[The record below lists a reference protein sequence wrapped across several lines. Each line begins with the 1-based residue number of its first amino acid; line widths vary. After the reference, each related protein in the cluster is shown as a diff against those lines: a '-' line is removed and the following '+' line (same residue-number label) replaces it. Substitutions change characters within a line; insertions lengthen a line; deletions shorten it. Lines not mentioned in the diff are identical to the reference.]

1 MFIAVEG
8 IDGSGKSTTITEL
21 ERYIRSKNREVIVTA
36 EPTTLQSGRII
47 RDFLDKKN
55 IGTPLIHEMMAL
67 SFAADRINHL
77 REVIWP
83 ALKKKRVVITDR
95 YFFSS
100 LAYQSLNISYEWV
113 KGINRF
119 ATLPD
124 ILVFIDV
131 SIKTAM
137 DRLNRFRNE
146 TEIYEQQDM
155 LTQIDNNYKTV
166 LSDFA
171 GRVQT
176 IHLNGELK
184 PSEIYGDIEQKFRD
198 VNF

>member
-21 ERYIRSKNREVIVTA
+21 ERYIKSKNREVIVTA

-55 IGTPLIHEMMAL
+55 VGTPLIHEMMAL

-77 REVIWP
+77 REIIWP

-119 ATLPD
+119 AMMPD

-131 SIKTAM
+131 SLQTAM

-155 LTQIDNNYKTV
+155 LAQIDRNYKTV
-166 LSDFA
+166 LNDFA
-171 GRVQT
+171 DRVKT
-176 IHLNGELK
+176 IHLDGELK
-184 PSEIYGDIEQKFRD
+184 PSEIYGDIEQKFSD